1 MEGDVFMAKGQSHFG
16 NEIVR
21 KLVAWTPAGHCR
33 QLCGLSEE
41 SVCDY
46 VGSHPTICS
55 KIGAGGAL
63 E

>member
-41 SVCDY
+41 I
-46 VGSHPTICS
+46 VGSHPTMRS
-55 KIGAGGAL
+55 KIGAGGAS

>member
-1 MEGDVFMAKGQSHFG
+1 MEGDVFMAKGQSLFG
-16 NEIVR
+16 DEVARELI
-21 KLVAWTPAGHCR
+21 AWTPAGHCR

-46 VGSHPTICS
+46 VGSHPTMRS